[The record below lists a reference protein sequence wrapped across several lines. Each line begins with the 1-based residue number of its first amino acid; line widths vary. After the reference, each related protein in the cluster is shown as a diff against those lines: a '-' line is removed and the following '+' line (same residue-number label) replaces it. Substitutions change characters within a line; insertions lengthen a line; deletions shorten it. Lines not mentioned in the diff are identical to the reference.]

1 MKYIGIDVGAKG
13 GIAVLCE
20 NKTEVY
26 PYSDETLIEVCKN
39 AQNSATM
46 CFVEKV
52 AAMPNQGV
60 TSMFRFGQSFGFILG
75 VLSAFGIP
83 FQLVPPRKWKSH
95 FSLNGEKSKSI
106 ETAKRLFPS
115 VSLLPTPRCKKD
127 SDGMAESLLIAL
139 YGKRTDGA
147 KGE

>member
-13 GIAVLCE
+13 GIAVLYE
-20 NKTEVY
+20 NEIEVY

-39 AQNSATM
+39 APSSATM

-52 AAMPNQGV
+52 GAMPNQGV

-83 FQLVPPRKWKSH
+83 FQLVPPRKWKAH
-95 FSLNGEKSKSI
+95 FSLDGEKAKSI

-115 VSLLPTPRCKKD
+115 VSLLPTSRCKKD

-139 YGKRTDGA
+139 YGKRTDG
-147 KGE
+147 GER